1 LRHMGRAIIIG
12 MAAWA
17 AVAVALYFFFFAG

>member
-1 LRHMGRAIIIG
+1 LRHMTPAIIVGIV
-12 MAAWA
+12 AWA